1 MLRAD
6 LHPLPPP
13 DKGGRCTAVQYLTFF
28 EKCAASGTG
37 MRGIRPRAAGPFSDA
52 RKGTKSAH
60 KGEAPLCIPRKG
72 ARLWLGGK
80 DTHVSARPNLFF
92 AQIDHARSTR
102 AAPQNPSTLC
112 SNGSV
117 HKACRGSSHK
127 RGALPPL
134 LWGAP
139 SGCRGISRASR
150 LREKAASGGV
160 LVWNPKCRAPLRKAR
175 APIRLGWHQTDA
187 AAKPHYTVPNRAEPA
202 SLPRRGTRGGV
213 ADPSP

>member
-1 MLRAD
+1 MPGPVRAD
-6 LHPLPPP
+6 GL
-13 DKGGRCTAVQYLTFF
+13 FF
-28 EKCAASGTG
+28 ACA
-37 MRGIRPRAAGPFSDA
+37 
-52 RKGTKSAH
+52 KSKVKSTH
-60 KGEAPLCIPRKG
+60 KGEPPLWNPRKS
-72 ARLWLGGK
+72 ARLWLGGR
-80 DTHVSARPNLFF
+80 DTHVSARLDLFF
-92 AQIDHARSTR
+92 VQAGPAHSPR

-160 LVWNPKCRAPLRKAR
+160 LVWNPKRRAPLRKAR

-202 SLPRRGTRGGV
+202 SSPGRGTRGGV
-213 ADPSP
+213 ADP